1 MSIISDVKT
10 WLINWL
16 GGSNT
21 TTASDIAAATIVGST
36 STVDNSSSATTAT
49 SSQDAAS
56 IQSSVA
62 SAIDQ
67 ISQGV
72 TQVTAAAAVVQST
85 PDTSPIATV
94 QSTPA
99 PAATPKKAAP
109 ISSGFAQLVQSTTK
123 KKK

>member
-1 MSIISDVKT
+1 MA
-10 WLINWL
+10 W
-16 GGSNT
+16 GSNT

-36 STVDNSSSATTAT
+36 PTVNAVDNSSSATNAT

-62 SAIDQ
+62 AAIDQ

-109 ISSGFAQLVQSTTK
+109 ILSGSGFAQLVQSTK
-123 KKK
+123 KK